1 MRFHKFKTK
10 QGAGVWVNLDQV
22 EAVYP
27 AGSIEERCN
36 IHTIGAS
43 FQVQHAA
50 DEVMALISP
59 RAAPDTYEQ
68 ELAQAKAGHADAKY
82 ARIDECY
89 RTARILLGDHPLYWP
104 QWAKDVIEARVS
116 QISGEAPAE
125 ADAVPEV
132 SILPA
137 DEARSLGIAAGR
149 AELMLLW
156 KWMEDREM
164 AIFGHGDI
172 RSYIRERLNGFEKG
186 EV

>member
-1 MRFHKFKTK
+1 MRFYKFKTK

-68 ELAQAKAGHADAKY
+68 VLAQAKAGHADAKY

-89 RTARILLGDHPLYWP
+89 RTARIMLGDHPLYWP

-125 ADAVPEV
+125 ATTEPDV

-137 DEARSLGIAAGR
+137 AEATSVAISARR

-156 KWMEDREM
+156 KWADRSTTLL
-164 AIFGHGDI
+164 FSLGDI
-172 RSYIRERLNGFEKG
+172 RSYVRERLKGFEKG